1 MKKIFIL
8 LLFLPCLCY
17 AQTNVITP
25 IDLLDDEVAFTGVDE
40 LLVGS
45 ENNFILATSNN
56 TLSTL
61 MINPNDFSLSVGT
74 SLTLTNCES
83 LEPLSE
89 IILVASG
96 EFAYYLCETTIG
108 EPHIGLV
115 EVNSQTGALTLLND
129 TLLFFP
135 RDGVTNGNEDFS
147 GAIRSFIISPDN
159 QNLYASVSIRQ
170 DDETFLSSL
179 DTYSIDLTAGQIN
192 LQQQSPPASA
202 RLIIS
207 PDGRH
212 VYTISTSKING
223 GSPFGFFFSNSIQYY
238 ERGADG
244 FLTELGLFP
253 LPASGQFDLLGSDLS
268 FDSIF
273 SNDGERIYTQTNQ
286 TSLGENNLIGLNL
299 IRRNTNTGLLTQS
312 SDEQAIEELA
322 FKEPG
327 ITNDIPLTITG
338 KNSLLISA
346 RSGISAYRL
355 NSVSGEI
362 VTLLGSNLNQGFAP
376 INAEDNDFRDIL
388 TLPEKNVLY
397 AAYDEGIA
405 LFEISTPLTLDAV
418 EVPILSS
425 WNLYV
430 LFGLFFAIGCF
441 LIKSRD

>member
-17 AQTNVITP
+17 AQTNIITP
-25 IDLLDDEVAFTGVDE
+25 IDLLDDEVAFTRVDE

-83 LEPLSE
+83 LESLSE

-244 FLTELGLFP
+244 FLTELGQFP
-253 LPASGQFDLLGSDLS
+253 LPAPSQFYLPGSDLS